1 MKDENTY
8 DQAAK
13 ELLAKRQILG
23 PILKETVEEFR
34 NLDVETIE
42 RECMEEREVGTRYLD
57 PGLTNTSQAE
67 QSSQV
72 DQQPDRITPRSNE
85 NAAKGEGLVT
95 FDVFFYAHM
104 PGDAKKRI
112 KLIINLEAQRKD
124 TRYSLTKRAFF
135 YASRLISSQKNRDFA
150 RDDYDGICK
159 VYTIWICFYL
169 PDDEKSSINHYELR
183 EFHDYGQ
190 HCEPREDYDLVNMTI
205 IHIGGDNPKN
215 QLLNYLQLVFL
226 SHLND
231 EQRTAELNRKYGI
244 HLEPDTREGL
254 KKMCNL
260 SEGLKE
266 QVTKEVTREVTK
278 DVTEK
283 VTKDVT
289 KKVTKDVTK
298 KVTKEVTEKTENRI
312 FHIYALL
319 NKKASL
325 QEISERMKMSVE
337 DVARIAKRFQDSTVK
352 A

>member
-1 MKDENTY
+1 MCY
-8 DQAAK
+8 SV
-13 ELLAKRQILG
+13 I
-23 PILKETVEEFR
+23 EEA
-34 NLDVETIE
+34 DPWAYPE
-42 RECMEEREVGTRYLD
+42 R
-57 PGLTNTSQAE
+57 
-67 QSSQV
+67 
-72 DQQPDRITPRSNE
+72 
-85 NAAKGEGLVT
+85 
-95 FDVFFYAHM
+95 
-104 PGDAKKRI
+104 
-112 KLIINLEAQRKD
+112 
-124 TRYSLTKRAFF
+124 
-135 YASRLISSQKNRDFA
+135 
-150 RDDYDGICK
+150 DG
-159 VYTIWICFYL
+159 
-169 PDDEKSSINHYELR
+169 
-183 EFHDYGQ
+183 
-190 HCEPREDYDLVNMTI
+190 
-205 IHIGGDNPKN
+205 GGNPKN
-215 QLLNYLQLVFL
+215 PLLNYLQLVFL

>member
-1 MKDENTY
+1 MFLLTRFI
-8 DQAAK
+8 AK
-13 ELLAKRQILG
+13 NYIG
-23 PILKETVEEFR
+23 
-34 NLDVETIE
+34 
-42 RECMEEREVGTRYLD
+42 
-57 PGLTNTSQAE
+57 S
-67 QSSQV
+67 
-72 DQQPDRITPRSNE
+72 
-85 NAAKGEGLVT
+85 
-95 FDVFFYAHM
+95 
-104 PGDAKKRI
+104 
-112 KLIINLEAQRKD
+112 LIYRFL
-124 TRYSLTKRAFF
+124 YS
-135 YASRLISSQKNRDFA
+135 D
-150 RDDYDGICK
+150 
-159 VYTIWICFYL
+159 
-169 PDDEKSSINHYELR
+169 
-183 EFHDYGQ
+183 
-190 HCEPREDYDLVNMTI
+190 
-205 IHIGGDNPKN
+205 N

-278 DVTEK
+278 DVT
-283 VTKDVT
+283 
-289 KKVTKDVTK
+289 K

>member
-34 NLDVETIE
+34 DLDVETIE

-57 PGLTNTSQAE
+57 PGLTNRSQAE
-67 QSSQV
+67 QPSQAGQPSPM

-205 IHIGGDNPKN
+205 IHIGGDHPKN
-215 QLLNYLQLVFL
+215 HLLEYLQLVFL
-226 SHLND
+226 SRLND
-231 EQRTAELNRKYGI
+231 EQRSAELNRKYGI

-254 KKMCNL
+254 KTMCNL
-260 SEGLKE
+260 SEGLTE
-266 QVTKEVTREVTK
+266 Q
-278 DVTEK
+278 
-283 VTKDVT
+283 
-289 KKVTKDVTK
+289 VTK
-298 KVTKEVTEKTENRI
+298 KVTKETENRI
-312 FHIYALL
+312 FDVYALL

-337 DVARIAKRFQDSTVK
+337 EVARIAKRFQDSTVK

>member
-1 MKDENTY
+1 MFLLTRFI
-8 DQAAK
+8 AK
-13 ELLAKRQILG
+13 NYIG
-23 PILKETVEEFR
+23 
-34 NLDVETIE
+34 
-42 RECMEEREVGTRYLD
+42 
-57 PGLTNTSQAE
+57 S
-67 QSSQV
+67 
-72 DQQPDRITPRSNE
+72 
-85 NAAKGEGLVT
+85 
-95 FDVFFYAHM
+95 
-104 PGDAKKRI
+104 
-112 KLIINLEAQRKD
+112 LIYRFL
-124 TRYSLTKRAFF
+124 YS
-135 YASRLISSQKNRDFA
+135 D
-150 RDDYDGICK
+150 
-159 VYTIWICFYL
+159 
-169 PDDEKSSINHYELR
+169 
-183 EFHDYGQ
+183 
-190 HCEPREDYDLVNMTI
+190 
-205 IHIGGDNPKN
+205 N